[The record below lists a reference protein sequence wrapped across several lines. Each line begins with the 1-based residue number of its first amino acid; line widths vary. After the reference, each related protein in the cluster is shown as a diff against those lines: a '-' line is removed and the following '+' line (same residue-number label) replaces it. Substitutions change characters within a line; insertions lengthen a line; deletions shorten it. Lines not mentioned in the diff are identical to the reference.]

1 MWRLREKWWNY
12 TTLLHEQRINGISDI
27 ILNSNWIR
35 INYHLYIIQEFV
47 ENSSK
52 ALEALKK
59 RQEFA
64 DAKKVKHNQ
73 IEPQPNPGMP
83 QQPNPGLPQVE

>member
-1 MWRLREKWWNY
+1 M
-12 TTLLHEQRINGISDI
+12 
-27 ILNSNWIR
+27 
-35 INYHLYIIQEFV
+35 

-59 RQEFA
+59 RQEH
-64 DAKKVKHNQ
+64 AKIKQNQ
-73 IEPQPNPGMP
+73 IEPQPNPGMS